1 MRISD
6 WSSDVCSSDLT
17 SDSLGRAVITLTFE
31 QGTDADTAQV
41 QVQNKLQLATARLPR
56 EVQQSG
62 LIVAKATNS
71 ILLAAAI
78 YSEDGSHSVSDM
90 ADYVASR
97 VQDPV
102 SRVPGVGDIRVL
114 GGQYALRIWA
124 LGRASCRER
133 VCQYV

>member
-1 MRISD
+1 M
-6 WSSDVCSSDLT
+6 SST

-90 ADYVASR
+90 ADYVARSEERRVGKEGVSTCRSR
-97 VQDPV
+97 
-102 SRVPGVGDIRVL
+102 
-114 GGQYALRIWA
+114 WA
-124 LGRASCRER
+124 P
-133 VCQYV
+133 YH

>member
-1 MRISD
+1 M
-6 WSSDVCSSDLT
+6 SST

-41 QVQNKLQLATARLPR
+41 QVQNKLQLATARPPR

-78 YSEDGSHSVSDM
+78 YSEVGSHSVSDTP
-90 ADYVASR
+90 AYVASR
-97 VQDPV
+97 GQDPAR
-102 SRVPGVGDIRVL
+102 SVPRVGDTRVL
-114 GGQYALRIWA
+114 GGRSAKI
-124 LGRASCRER
+124 GRDPWRER
-133 VCQYV
+133 

>member
-1 MRISD
+1 M
-6 WSSDVCSSDLT
+6 SST

-114 GGQYALRIWA
+114 GGQYEI
-124 LGRASCRER
+124 GRASGRER

>member
-1 MRISD
+1 MNNVFIVLFFKQKTAYGMRISD
-6 WSSDVCSSDLT
+6 WSSDVCSSDL
-17 SDSLGRAVITLTFE
+17 
-31 QGTDADTAQV
+31 
-41 QVQNKLQLATARLPR
+41 LQLATARLPR

-114 GGQYALRIWA
+114 GGQYAMRIWVDPFKDRKSTR
-124 LGRASCRER
+124 LNSSH
-133 VCQYV
+133 